1 VALKNKYL
9 KYSLKGLVVL
19 LSLFVVLYIIVFTY
33 VSVNKRKIIKDV
45 TDEIGKK
52 LIGNVTIGDVELS
65 FLSHFPSVSVE
76 LHNVQVTDT
85 MFALHHHVFFNGEKV
100 YVNLGIFNMIR
111 KKSFING
118 FRIDNGSFYVYT
130 DTSGYTN
137 KYLFNPKRDTAKG
150 KNSQDKGNVLKKIVL
165 NNVEII
171 EDDRQ
176 RNKLHDIVVNEL
188 KLRMEDKDST
198 SFLFSAEANMK
209 VKSLAFNLEKG
220 SFLKNK
226 VFRGDF
232 KVQYNKLVKQIQL
245 DSINIKLDGQPF
257 NVTARFDMAGQNRQF
272 SLRVHTNNVLYADAK
287 SLLPEKV
294 SAALAVVDADK
305 PIDISADLIGPLKG
319 GDPLIAVNFATKKT
333 HLKTQFLDFD
343 DASFKGFYTNEIV
356 PGLPRKD
363 PNSKIVI
370 TDFSAAWNGLPVTS
384 DSIQIINLF
393 EPTLICDL
401 QSSFS
406 LTTFND
412 IIASNTI
419 QLTSGE
425 GKANISYKGPLLQ
438 LNNITSFLNGYIS
451 FKNGTV
457 LYKPRDV
464 ELKNVNG
471 KIAFRNSDVFVENLQ
486 CNVLNNKI
494 FMEGTGLNLLT
505 LVDAEPDKANIDW
518 KIYSPSLNLN
528 SFIFL
533 LHSRKKVSVQHSGKH
548 GIGNLAGKIDK
559 VIEEGSW
566 AINLKA
572 DKLIYKKF
580 EASNTL
586 ANVSLVQDSYIINN
600 VSMEH
605 AGGRMDMKGSLVT
618 QSNNTH
624 HAKINVSLDNI
635 DVSKTF
641 AAFNNFGQD
650 GITSESI
657 SGKLTAKVDASMDI
671 NDEGQATPAS
681 LESIVDFSLKDG
693 TLNNYEP
700 IKKLKNFLFKNRD
713 FDNIRFAELKDRFE
727 IKNQEVKINR
737 MEIQSSVMTMFVEGV
752 YSKKGNTDISIQVPL
767 SNIHKRGAD
776 FNPEN
781 IGTDVK
787 AGSSIYL
794 RGRPGD
800 DGKIKFKLDLFKK
813 YKKDKKKAN

>member
-1 VALKNKYL
+1 M
-9 KYSLKGLVVL
+9 VL
-19 LSLFVVLYIIVFTY
+19 LSLFVILYIIVFTY
-33 VSVNKRKIIKDV
+33 VSVNKRKIIKQV

-52 LIGNVTIGDVELS
+52 ITGNVSVGEVELS
-65 FLSHFPSVSVE
+65 FLSHFPAVSVE

-85 MFALHHHVFFNGEKV
+85 LFAQHHYVFFKGEKV
-100 YVNLGIFNMIR
+100 FVNVGVISMIR
-111 KKSFING
+111 KRPFING
-118 FRIDNGSFYVYT
+118 FRIDNGSFYLYT

-137 KYLFNPKRDTAKG
+137 KYLFHPKKDTAAG
-150 KNSQDKGNVLKKIVL
+150 NQNKGNELKRIVL

-176 RNKLHDIVVNEL
+176 KNRLHDIVVNEL
-188 KLRMEDKDST
+188 KLKLTDKDTST
-198 SFLFSAEANMK
+198 FLFSAKADMF
-209 VKSLAFNLEKG
+209 VKSLAFNLAGG
-220 SFLKNK
+220 SFIKGKKFYGNFD
-226 VFRGDF
+226 VS
-232 KVQYNKLVKQIQL
+232 YNKKAKQVLL
-245 DSINIKLDGQPF
+245 DSVNIKLDDHPF
-257 NVTARFDMAGQNRQF
+257 NITARFDMAGDDRRFSMHVNTQNI
-272 SLRVHTNNVLYADAK
+272 LYSFART
-287 SLLPEKV
+287 LLTEKI
-294 SAALAVVDADK
+294 SAGLSIADADK
-305 PIDISADLIGPLKG
+305 PIDITADLSGPLKG
-319 GDPLIAVNFATKKT
+319 GDPLITVNFSTKKT
-333 HLKTQFLDFD
+333 HLKTPFLDFD
-343 DASFKGFYTNEIV
+343 DASFAGFYTNEMV
-356 PGLPRKD
+356 AGLPRKD

-370 TDFSAAWNGLPVTS
+370 THFSASWQGLPVTS

-393 EPTLICDL
+393 EPSLICDL
-401 QSSFS
+401 QTSFS
-406 LTTFND
+406 LATLND
-412 IIASNTI
+412 IIGSNTI

-425 GKANISYKGPLLQ
+425 GRANITYNGPLQ
-438 LNNITSFLNGYIS
+438 HINNINSFLNGFIS
-451 FKNGTV
+451 FKNGTL

-471 KIAFRNSDVFVENLQ
+471 RILFKSSDVFVENLQ

-505 LVDAEPDKANIDW
+505 LVDSEPGKANIDW
-518 KIYSPSLNLN
+518 KIYSPSLDLN

-533 LHSRKKVSVQHSGKH
+533 LRSRKKIAAPQRGKH
-548 GIGNLAGKIDK
+548 GFGNLAGKIDK
-559 VIEEGSW
+559 VIEEGNW
-566 AINLKA
+566 AVNLKA

-580 EASNTL
+580 EASNALAHVTL
-586 ANVSLVQDSYIINN
+586 IQDNYVINN

-605 AGGRMDMKGSLVT
+605 AGGRMDLKGSLVT
-618 QSNNTH
+618 QSGNTH
-624 HAKINVSLDNI
+624 HAKINVSLNNI

-641 AAFNNFGQD
+641 VAFSNFGQD

-671 NDEGQATPAS
+671 NDEGQASGAS

-693 TLNNYEP
+693 YLINYEP
-700 IKKLKNFLFKNRD
+700 VKKLKNFLFKNRD

-727 IKNQEVKINR
+727 IKGQEVKINR
-737 MEIQSSVMTMFVEGV
+737 MEIQSSVMTMFVEGI

-781 IGTDVK
+781 IGTNVR
-787 AGSSIYL
+787 AGTSIYL

-813 YKKDKKKAN
+813 YQRDKKKAASKG